1 MKTKNLEVVREKAAT
16 LKDETK
22 KTENKLNNMNKRNIN
37 HVLADQNG
45 QDIVAQSQQLKQL
58 KNEVNENHRIIH

>member
-1 MKTKNLEVVREKAAT
+1 MKTKNLEVVRDKAAT

-45 QDIVAQSQQLKQL
+45 QDIVAQSQQLKQF

>member
-1 MKTKNLEVVREKAAT
+1 MKTKNLEVVKEKAAT

>member
-45 QDIVAQSQQLKQL
+45 QDIVAQSQQLKQF